1 MRLCFVSPR
10 YGEDVPGGAEQLAR
24 MFAERTA
31 ARGHSVTV
39 ATTCARSHVDWADAS
54 PPGRSEIAGVTVH
67 RFPVAR
73 PRDYAGF
80 DALNLRMATG
90 IRRRPTFMQEEWM
103 RAQGPWTPA
112 LEAWLGLHASGF
124 DCVICVPYLYWT
136 TRAVLRTVP
145 GRSAV
150 LMHPAIHDEAV
161 LQMSIFDRMF
171 RATDAFAL
179 STPEEVDLIRS
190 RFGFTPRGAVVGIGI
205 EAGRGDGARF
215 RADRGLGDAPYLC
228 YVGRVQAAKGAGEL
242 VDFFVAYKERHPGSD
257 LRLVLVGEPLL
268 PVPERDD
275 IVVTGFVD
283 DVARDDAVAGALALV
298 MPSYYES
305 FSIVLADAFAR
316 GRPALVQAACP
327 ALAGQARR
335 SAAAIP
341 YRGFA
346 AFEVAVDELLGN
358 PDLADAMGAAGR
370 EYVRREYDWE
380 VVLDRYDALLAA
392 TVRGEAPLAAGS
404 A

>member
-1 MRLCFVSPR
+1 MSPR

-31 ARGHSVTV
+31 ARGHEVTV
-39 ATTCARSHVDWADAS
+39 VTTCARSHVDWADAF
-54 PPGRSEIAGVTVH
+54 PAGRSEVGGVVVH

-73 PRDYAGF
+73 PRDYVEF
-80 DALNLRMATG
+80 DGLTHRVLSGRS
-90 IRRRPTFMQEEWM
+90 RRPRFLQEEWM
-103 RAQGPWTPA
+103 RLQGPWAPG
-112 LEAWLGLHASGF
+112 LETWLGRHARDF

-136 TRAVLRTVP
+136 TWAVLRTVP
-145 GRSAV
+145 GRAPV
-150 LMHPAIHDEAV
+150 LVHPAIHDEGV
-161 LQMSIFDRMF
+161 LRLSIFDRMF
-171 RATDAFAL
+171 RTADAFAL
-179 STPEEVDLIRS
+179 STPEEVDLIAS
-190 RFGFTPRGAVVGIGI
+190 RFGLAARGAVVGIGI
-205 EAGRGDGARF
+205 AEGTGDPVRF
-215 RADRGLGDAPYLC
+215 RASAGLGDAPYLA

-242 VDFFVAYKERHPGSD
+242 IDYFDAYKARRPDSD

-283 DVARDDAVAGALALV
+283 ESVRDDAVAGARALV

-316 GRPALVQAACP
+316 GRPALVQGSCP
-327 ALAGQARR
+327 ALVGQARR
-335 SAAAIP
+335 SGAAVP
-341 YRGFA
+341 YRGYA
-346 AFEVAVDELLGN
+346 AFEAAVDALVGD
-358 PDLADAMGAAGR
+358 PDLADRMGTAGR

-380 VVLDRYDALLAA
+380 VVLDRYESLLAA
-392 TVRGEAPLAAGS
+392 TVGGAVPLAPGS